1 MSVALKAVDYAAKA
15 CRSAPVDFA
24 AHVAPELEK
33 LEGLRDSFLA
43 VCRESRAG
51 KKISEDQLTLL
62 ETVVAIFAD
71 LCNTSERAFDSALHA
86 SVPMPSDSCRRL
98 QNLRL
103 LGESLTRSVRLC
115 VASLFTGQ
123 TVYAAN
129 AVREVKES
137 SELFEKCEARR
148 SVSHSNHCRQQWRE
162 HAIASNFEDMTKS
175 LHRVAARLIEAEQAA
190 AAMLGRSLK
199 NPAEATCFGRL
210 VR

>member
-1 MSVALKAVDYAAKA
+1 MSVTLKAVDYAVKA
-15 CRSAPVDFA
+15 CGSTPVDYA

-33 LEGLRDSFLA
+33 LEGLRNSFLA

-51 KKISEDQLTLL
+51 KEIAEDQLNLL

-71 LCNTSERAFDSALHA
+71 LCNISERAFDSALHA
-86 SVPMPSDSCRRL
+86 SVARSNDSCRRL

-123 TVYAAN
+123 TIYAAS
-129 AVREVKES
+129 AVREVKEG

-148 SVSHSNHCRQQWRE
+148 SVGDPNHCRQQWRE
-162 HAIASNFEDMTKS
+162 QAIASNFEDMTKS
-175 LHRVAARLIEAEQAA
+175 LHRVTARLIEAEQAA
-190 AAMLGRSLK
+190 AAMLSRSLK
-199 NPAEATCFGRL
+199 NPAEATCVGRI